1 MPMRAKKQNLT
12 IGEKQMSEE
21 SKIVTEETKVL
32 LFDFE
37 SSGFIT
43 KSLPADDPGQAW
55 AVQVGAILA
64 TQNEDLEKID
74 LIIHSNGREINYHAQ
89 KIHGIS
95 VEQCDEEGLPELDV
109 AEAFG
114 LLLHRADLIVCHN
127 FDFDWAFAKH
137 LLERNIDALS
147 DEARSAF
154 FLDLPSFC
162 TMKDDAVKKYVQA
175 KNVKGHLKWPKLVEL
190 HEKLFGTG
198 FDDAHDAFADIT
210 ATKNCFFE
218 LLEREI
224 ITVNL

>member
-1 MPMRAKKQNLT
+1 
-12 IGEKQMSEE
+12 MSEE
-21 SKIVTEETKVL
+21 SKVVTEETKVL
-32 LFDFE
+32 LFDVE
-37 SSGFIT
+37 SSGFI
-43 KSLPADDPGQAW
+43 KKALAADDPEQAW
-55 AVQVGAILA
+55 TVQVGAILA
-64 TQNEDLEKID
+64 TQNENLEKMD
-74 LIIHSNGREINYHAQ
+74 LIIQSNGREINYHAE

-95 VEQCDEEGLPELDV
+95 AERSDEEGLPELEV

-114 LLLHRADLIVCHN
+114 LMLQQADLIVCHN

-137 LLERNIDALS
+137 LLERNVSELS

-162 TMKDDAVKKYVQA
+162 TMKDKTVKKYVQA

-190 HEKLFGTG
+190 HEKLFGVG

-210 ATKNCFFE
+210 ATKNCFFK

-224 ITVNL
+224 VTVNL